1 MQARAAAAEATRDRI
16 VDSAI
21 ELFIVRRYEDVTLRE
36 ISKAAGVAL
45 QTVVNHFET
54 KENVLL
60 AAIDR
65 FGAQVEE
72 LRGAVAPGD
81 VRAAAAVLVTD
92 YERVGE
98 ANLRLV
104 ALEDSVPAVAAMLA
118 QGRAQHRAW
127 VERTFPGALAG
138 LRRRRTTPPARPAV
152 HGRAMPSPGDFCAAI
167 TGSRPR
173 KPQPRSRNSSRPYTT
188 ITRRHEHEQLS
199 LHQPGRRRHGAAHP
213 QRRRRA
219 RRSRPRRARAG
230 RPGAAARGRGRR
242 LRRSCPGPPHPTAT
256 CARPRARSSATG
268 RPARPSAASR

>member
-16 VDSAI
+16 VNSAI
-21 ELFIVRRYEDVTLRE
+21 ELFIERRYEDVTLRE

-81 VRAAAAVLVTD
+81 IRAAAAVLVTD

-138 LRRRRTTPPARPAV
+138 LR
-152 HGRAMPSPGDFCAAI
+152 
-167 TGSRPR
+167 
-173 KPQPRSRNSSRPYTT
+173 
-188 ITRRHEHEQLS
+188 
-199 LHQPGRRRHGAAHP
+199 GA
-213 QRRRRA
+213 RRA
-219 RRSRPRRARAG
+219 AGSPSCALSCDALTWRLLRRDHGLTPAQTATALEELLEALHHDHTEARA
-230 RPGAAARGRGRR
+230 
-242 LRRSCPGPPHPTAT
+242 
-256 CARPRARSSATG
+256 
-268 RPARPSAASR
+268 